1 MRLDKGETLL
11 SDAQLLARIGA
22 WHLDVEAGA
31 LEIDEHM
38 AGMLGL
44 SALQLSWDQLLQ
56 VLHPDDLEG
65 ARAAYRHTLDT
76 HEPFDGRLRVPHP
89 DGSQLALRVRG
100 VVASVAAGRVRG
112 LRGFAQD
119 ITEQVAA
126 EDALRESEELHRRI
140 IETANDGIWM
150 LDAEGQTSF
159 VNRRM
164 AEMLGYQPA
173 EILGKTMFD
182 FMDDEGFAASAQS
195 FGGPELSSGQIE
207 VRYRRKDGSPLW
219 VLMSESE
226 LMDEQLNYA
235 GGLAMVT
242 DVTERK
248 ETELA
253 AWRMAAVVEHAADAI
268 VSTTIED
275 GSITSWNPAA
285 QELLGYSAEEA
296 VGRDLRE
303 LVLPPEVTEERI
315 REANVRISA
324 GESLKREESW
334 LRHRD
339 GHTVPVSV
347 LLSPIRAAN
356 GKVLG
361 ISHFYRDLSNQIR
374 AREENEQLKERL
386 NQSQRLETVGQLAG
400 GIAHDFNNLLAVILN
415 CADFVEEDVPEDS
428 PAHEDVLEI
437 RRAAERAAALTR
449 QLLVFSRR
457 DVVQPAVL
465 DVNGAVAE
473 AEKLL
478 RRTIGEHVAL
488 STGLGE
494 QIWPVMADQGQ
505 LEQVLVN
512 LAVNA
517 RDAMPDGGR
526 LIIETENVVLDQEAA
541 RTYSELEPGRY
552 VQLSVTD
559 TGTGMPPEVAARA
572 FDPFFTTKP
581 TGQGTGLGLATIYG
595 IVKSAGGHVFLYSEQ
610 GHGTA
615 VKIYLPAVE
624 GEASTS
630 VAGAAE
636 PAPAGAGETI
646 LLVEDEQGVRESTK
660 RILTRHGYNV
670 VTATNGV
677 EALAICDE
685 SVAIDLVLT
694 DVVMPE
700 MSGKQLALEIAE
712 RHKGTKVLYMSGYTD
727 QQIAFSEAGS
737 LIEKPFKSDAL
748 LRRIDKTLNDPALGV
763 VAP

>member
-1 MRLDKGETLL
+1 M
-11 SDAQLLARIGA
+11 
-22 WHLDVEAGA
+22 
-31 LEIDEHM
+31 
-38 AGMLGL
+38 
-44 SALQLSWDQLLQ
+44 DQ
-56 VLHPDDLEG
+56 D
-65 ARAAYRHTLDT
+65 
-76 HEPFDGRLRVPHP
+76 
-89 DGSQLALRVRG
+89 
-100 VVASVAAGRVRG
+100 
-112 LRGFAQD
+112 
-119 ITEQVAA
+119 
-126 EDALRESEELHRRI
+126 
-140 IETANDGIWM
+140 
-150 LDAEGQTSF
+150 
-159 VNRRM
+159 
-164 AEMLGYQPA
+164 
-173 EILGKTMFD
+173 
-182 FMDDEGFAASAQS
+182 
-195 FGGPELSSGQIE
+195 
-207 VRYRRKDGSPLW
+207 
-219 VLMSESE
+219 
-226 LMDEQLNYA
+226 LNYA

-248 ETELA
+248 ETERA

-268 VSTTIED
+268 VSTTIE
-275 GSITSWNPAA
+275 GGHITSWNPAA
-285 QELLGYSAEEA
+285 EELLGYSAAEA
-296 VGRDLRE
+296 LGKDLRV
-303 LVLPPEVTEERI
+303 LALPPEVTEERVQ
-315 REANVRISA
+315 EANVRISA
-324 GESLKREESW
+324 GDALKREESW

-339 GHTVPVSV
+339 GSTVPVSV

-356 GKVLG
+356 GKVVG
-361 ISHFYRDLSNQIR
+361 ISHFYRDLSDQIR

-415 CADFVEEDVPEDS
+415 CADFVQEDVPEDS
-428 PAHEDVLEI
+428 PVHEDVLEI

-457 DVVQPAVL
+457 DVVLPTVL

-488 STGLGE
+488 STGLGDAV
-494 QIWPVMADQGQ
+494 WPVMADQGQ

-517 RDAMPDGGR
+517 RDAMPSGGR
-526 LIIETENVVLDQEAA
+526 LIIETENVVLDDEAA
-541 RTYSELEPGRY
+541 RTYSELASGRY

-595 IVKSAGGHVFLYSEQ
+595 IVKSAGGHVFIYSEP

-615 VKIYLPAVE
+615 VKIYLPAADE
-624 GEASTS
+624 EADAA
-630 VAGAAE
+630 VPLAAE
-636 PAPAGAGETI
+636 PVPAGAGETI
-646 LLVEDEQGVRESTK
+646 LLVEDEHGVRESTK
-660 RILTRHGYNV
+660 RILERNGYNV

-685 SVAIDLVLT
+685 SAAIDLVLT

-700 MSGKQLALEIAE
+700 MSGKELALEIAE

-737 LIEKPFKSDAL
+737 LIEKPFKSDVL
-748 LRRIDKTLNDPALGV
+748 LRRIDDTLNDPELGV
-763 VAP
+763 VTP